1 MKIAIANGKGKTW
14 DSVMDPRFGRIEYFF
29 IFNEDNNEVKIIDNS
44 KINQKVHGTRN
55 MTVRETYE
63 AYKSNQLNNFE

>member
-14 DSVMDPRFGRIEYFF
+14 DSVMDPRFGRTEYFF
-29 IFNEDNNEVKIIDNS
+29 ILNEDNNEVKIIDNLEV
-44 KINQKVHGTRN
+44 NQKAHDASN

-63 AYKSNQLNNFE
+63 AYISNQLNNFE